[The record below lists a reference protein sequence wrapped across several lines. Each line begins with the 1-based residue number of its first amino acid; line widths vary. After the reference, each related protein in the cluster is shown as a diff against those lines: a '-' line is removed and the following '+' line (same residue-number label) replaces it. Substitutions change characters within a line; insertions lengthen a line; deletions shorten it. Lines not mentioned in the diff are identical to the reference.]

1 MQYPKGKVWNTFA
14 VPEKQRAF
22 RTSYL
27 VFTGGFTGV
36 TLFSS
41 DQPAI
46 GLLLIFVILTFTAGS
61 TGN

>member
-1 MQYPKGKVWNTFA
+1 MEHFRSS
-14 VPEKQRAF
+14 EKQRAF
-22 RTSYL
+22 QTSYL

-36 TLFSS
+36 TLFLA